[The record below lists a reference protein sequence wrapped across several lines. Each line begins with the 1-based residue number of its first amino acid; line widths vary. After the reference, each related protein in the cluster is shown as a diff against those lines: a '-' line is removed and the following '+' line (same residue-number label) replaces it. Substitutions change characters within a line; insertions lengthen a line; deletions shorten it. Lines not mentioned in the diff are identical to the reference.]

1 MNNQNDD
8 YEFQVFIHP
17 SQVHNL
23 WQNIN
28 EKLKKSVG
36 SKVYDSWLKP
46 LDIVTYDGK
55 KLILSAPNRFFK
67 DRVLSQYGREIELI
81 CKKNL
86 PGFNELDV
94 IIQEHSD
101 VAVQDSITPKPTS
114 VSIKDDDHTEDFT
127 HQLDRRFTFDNFIVG
142 KPNELAYAAA
152 MRVCESASPG
162 FNPLFLY
169 GGVGLGKTH
178 LMHAIGWRIS
188 ELHKDKKIIYMSA
201 EKFMYEFI
209 KSIRYKDTV
218 SFKEKFRSANIL
230 MIDDVQFIGGKDST
244 QEEFFHTFNEL
255 IDNNHQVIISAD
267 KSPSDL
273 ENVQERLKSRL
284 GWGLVADIHPTTF
297 ELRLGILESKVDML
311 KTQVP
316 QEVLQFLA
324 EKIISNIRELEGA
337 LNRVVAHSSLVG
349 RKITLET
356 TQNVLR
362 DLLKSNERRMVTIDD
377 IQSKVADFYHYTI
390 AELVSSRRQ
399 QRLMYSRHI
408 AIYLCK
414 ILTSKSYV
422 DIGKKFGNRDHTTI
436 MHSVKKIESELY
448 ERADLREDIDLI
460 KRKLHV

>member
-17 SQVHNL
+17 SQVQNL
-23 WQNIN
+23 WNNIN

-36 SKVYDSWLKP
+36 SKAYESWIKP
-46 LDIVTYDGK
+46 LNIVNYDGK
-55 KLILSAPNRFFK
+55 KLILSASNRFLK
-67 DRVLSQYGREIELI
+67 DRVITQYGREIELI

-86 PGFNELDV
+86 PGFQDLEI
-94 IIQEHSD
+94 IIQEENTTVNTS
-101 VAVQDSITPKPTS
+101 SIEPKAAI
-114 VSIKDDDHTEDFT
+114 SIQEEDAPEDFT
-127 HQLDRRFTFDNFIVG
+127 QQLDRRFTFENFIVG

-152 MRVCESASPG
+152 MRVCEANTPG

-188 ELHKDKKIIYMSA
+188 ELHKEKKIIYISA

-218 SFKEKFRSANIL
+218 SFKEKFRSAHIL

-255 IDNNHQVIISAD
+255 VDNNHQVIISAD

-337 LNRVVAHSSLVG
+337 LNRVVAHASLVG
-349 RKITLET
+349 RKITLDT

-377 IQSKVADFYHYTI
+377 IQAKTADFYHYSI
-390 AELVSSRRQ
+390 AELISTRRQ
-399 QRLMYSRHI
+399 QRLMYARHM

-436 MHSVKKIESELY
+436 MHSVKKIEEELY
-448 ERADLREDIDLI
+448 SRSDLREDLEHI